1 MSLEI
6 PCIPADPDI
15 SGIGVRIAIY
25 VQTLLSF
32 LPAISALWDGNVAPY
47 ELEAVNDQAVTIL
60 ITAFGVLISAMVQA
74 QTLGLSNFHANIILG
89 LSWMNNTNT
98 FIYFLLYVHHTNQPG
113 PDHIPLHFRSWLCH
127 LTSRRKVR
135 RTFNPCLD
143 KPPPTL
149 SISRWQVWHSTPGS
163 CL

>member
-127 LTSRRKVR
+127 LVEQASQ
-135 RTFNPCLD
+135 
-143 KPPPTL
+143 
-149 SISRWQVWHSTPGS
+149 SIKWKRGARDGV
-163 CL
+163 L